1 MIRCVQLCVGVPITQ
16 LKYSSSIEEE
26 PVPVDGKHRHVGFA
40 MLCSNL
46 TVLEHN
52 FEQWLC

>member
-26 PVPVDGKHRHVGFA
+26 PVPVDGKHRHFGLRLYCA
-40 MLCSNL
+40 PISLC
-46 TVLEHN
+46 
-52 FEQWLC
+52 